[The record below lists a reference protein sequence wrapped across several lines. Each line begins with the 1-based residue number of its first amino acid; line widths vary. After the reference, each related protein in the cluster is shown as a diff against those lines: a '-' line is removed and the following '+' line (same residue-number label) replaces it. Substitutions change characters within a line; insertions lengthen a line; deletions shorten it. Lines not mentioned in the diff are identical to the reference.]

1 MSGKKSKEN
10 KKRLAHERDDEPKFA
25 EQNQLIKR
33 AKTDNTLGVIKN
45 TPSFG
50 MDKQSTSQQSETA
63 DFKG

>member
-1 MSGKKSKEN
+1 M
-10 KKRLAHERDDEPKFA
+10 
-25 EQNQLIKR
+25 IKR

-63 DFKG
+63 DFKGQPDKNIDENLLADLIAPEELNG